1 MRCSLL
7 IFSILLLFSCRKES
21 KNTQSIAIG
30 HAAMGLEMSNAIFHD
45 NSKEAIDLALNYYQ
59 IDGVELDVQM
69 SADGDL
75 WLYHDVNLA
84 SSTDGQSCVNNLNS
98 SVLNSI
104 RYSSFHRESLLQ
116 LDSLLI
122 DRFGSKQIFLDLR
135 HFNNC
140 KEQKVSFPNFFNAL
154 ESLHLEDHLNIHCI
168 VSDPSLLEYLEN
180 DFSIYFATD
189 NYEEGVHLL
198 QNHPNIL
205 GLVIRNK
212 MVTEQEIKA
221 LQLLGK
227 KSMVFDLRSP
237 ASIKNALSKNPDFI
251 LSDDIPVALSL
262 MH

>member
-1 MRCSLL
+1 M
-7 IFSILLLFSCRKES
+7 
-21 KNTQSIAIG
+21 
-30 HAAMGLEMSNAIFHD
+30 
-45 NSKEAIDLALNYYQ
+45 
-59 IDGVELDVQM
+59 
-69 SADGDL
+69 
-75 WLYHDVNLA
+75 
-84 SSTDGQSCVNNLNS
+84 
-98 SVLNSI
+98 
-104 RYSSFHRESLLQ
+104 
-116 LDSLLI
+116 
-122 DRFGSKQIFLDLR
+122 
-135 HFNNC
+135 
-140 KEQKVSFPNFFNAL
+140 
-154 ESLHLEDHLNIHCI
+154 HLKDHLNIHCI

-227 KSMVFDLRSP
+227 KSIVFDLRSP

-251 LSDDIPVALSL
+251 MSDDIPVALSL